1 MEQKEDTKKKEEVL
15 KDATTKQAIVLIWWY
30 QWCIVRNIG
39 KAIDKAVHK
48 FPWVCMAVVIVI
60 AFIVSFVF
68 ISKARAERDSYNKKM
83 VHTEMELSNYKAIFA
98 DSGKEEK

>member
-30 QWCIVRNIG
+30 QWCIVKNIG
-39 KAIDKAVHK
+39 KAIDKIVCKH
-48 FPWVCMAVVIVI
+48 PWVCIIITIVI
-60 AFIVSFVF
+60 AFLISFVF

-83 VHTEMELSNYKAIFA
+83 VHTEMELSSYKAVFA
-98 DSGKEEK
+98 DNGKEVK

>member
-1 MEQKEDTKKKEEVL
+1 MEQKEETKKKEEF
-15 KDATTKQAIVLIWWY
+15 KNATTKQAIVLIGWY

-39 KAIDKAVHK
+39 KAIDRAVHK

-60 AFIVSFVF
+60 DFIVSFVF

-83 VHTEMELSNYKAIFA
+83 VHTEMELSSYKAVFV
-98 DSGKEEK
+98 DSGKEVK